1 MLEHKPNLWIFGD
14 SYCDPD
20 FQNDKSYQG
29 WPQLIKKEY
38 NVTNFSKTGTGPDYS
53 MQQLVKMLK
62 KTKVNDRKNIHVF
75 FVVSDIFRISLDFA
89 NPFFEPHS
97 KEALLVNFM
106 LFKFFPKELKNRIEL
121 QKDINKTW
129 TTKQQKKIEQIF
141 RHHILYSSY
150 TKTEIIKTV
159 LFLKEL
165 SYQFASVYVAPV
177 YQHIPEFFG
186 NIDNTKNFYLAK
198 NKIIDA
204 FDNDFGYGEDPRNNH
219 IPKDSHKKLVEHVSK
234 WTKELQP
241 FEFKDLI

>member
-38 NVTNFSKTGTGPDYS
+38 NVTNLSKAGSGPDYS

-62 KTKVNDRKNIHVF
+62 KTKINDRKNIHIF
-75 FVVSDIFRISLDFA
+75 FVISDIFRIPLDFA
-89 NPFFEPHS
+89 NPSILTHS
-97 KEALLVNFM
+97 KESLIVNYM
-106 LFKFFPKELKNRIEL
+106 LFKFFPDTVKNSIEL
-121 QKDINKTW
+121 QKDIDKTW

-165 SYQFASVYVAPV
+165 SFQFASVYVASV
-177 YQHIPEFFG
+177 YQHIPDFFG
-186 NIDNTKNFYLAK
+186 TIYNTKNFYLAK
-198 NKIIDA
+198 TKIVDV

-219 IPKDSHKKLVEHVSK
+219 IPKDSHSKLVNQISK
-234 WTKELQP
+234 WTNKLQP